1 MKATTEYEY
10 VITVEVEQG
19 TREKEGDKLRA
30 FKKELMRT
38 YGPPSGKVMLTG
50 MRLR

>member
-19 TREKEGDKLRA
+19 TRKEEADVLRV
-30 FKKELMRT
+30 FKKELMKL
-38 YGPPSGKVMLTG
+38 YGPPGGKVMLTG